1 MTDGSTLTIAPGIAM
16 PVSLLRFSFARSSG
30 PGGQNVN
37 KLNTKAVLVVALD
50 DLGPY
55 LPAYA
60 MMKLASQTD
69 SEGQLQFTSQEHRS
83 QIANRD
89 QCVGKLREALVRAL
103 HRPRKRKPTK
113 PTVGSQ
119 RRRIEQKKQR
129 GELKRRRS
137 GATGGE

>member
-1 MTDGSTLTIAPGIAM
+1 MADVEDMAVAPGIVI
-16 PVSLLRFSFARSSG
+16 PSTLLRFTYARSSG

-37 KLNTKAVLVVALD
+37 KLNTKAVLMVELAALAE
-50 DLGPY
+50 Y
-55 LPAYA
+55 LPTYA
-60 MMKLASQTD
+60 VAKLTPHTD
-69 SEGQLQFTSQEHRS
+69 TAGQLQFTSQEHRS

-89 QCVGKLREALVRAL
+89 QCIEKLREALVRAL

-113 PTVGSQ
+113 PTAGSK

-137 GATGGE
+137 GSTGGE